1 MTDNPFAGSMNDPTS
16 DATGGGG
23 FDLQAML
30 EQAQQMQSQL
40 LAAQEE
46 LASATLEGTAGGV
59 TVALTG
65 TGELTSV
72 TIQPGSFDGT
82 DADSLAD
89 LGDLV
94 VAAYRDGKA
103 QVDALAARALGPLA
117 GGGLDDLGELGRG
130 LTGGQPDGQS
140 GGQSDGQS
148 GGQSGGPGV

>member
-1 MTDNPFAGSMNDPTS
+1 MTDNPFGGATS
-16 DATGGGG
+16 DGAG

-30 EQAQQMQSQL
+30 GQAQQMQSQL

-46 LASATLEGTAGGV
+46 LAAATVEGTAGGV

-65 TGELTSV
+65 TGELTAV
-72 TIQPGSFDGT
+72 TITPGSFEGN
-82 DADSLAD
+82 DADSLVD

-117 GGGLDDLGELGRG
+117 GGGLDDL
-130 LTGGQPDGQS
+130 TGGLP
-140 GGQSDGQS
+140 GGP
-148 GGQSGGPGV
+148 GGPGV